1 MNGPSDHNSG
11 GAVDIDAGPTS
22 NRSRVSVMT
31 GKQRENARFAY
42 VLGLVT
48 GGRIYEG
55 TVPRA
60 EKERRRAKN
69 RVARKTRA
77 QQRRR

>member
-1 MNGPSDHNSG
+1 MNSDHNSG
-11 GAVDIDAGPTS
+11 TALDVRGPLFPP
-22 NRSRVSVMT
+22 MT
-31 GKQRENARFAY
+31 GKQRENARFSY
-42 VLGLVT
+42 VLGLVQP
-48 GGRIYEG
+48 RVYEG

-77 QQRRR
+77 QARRRS